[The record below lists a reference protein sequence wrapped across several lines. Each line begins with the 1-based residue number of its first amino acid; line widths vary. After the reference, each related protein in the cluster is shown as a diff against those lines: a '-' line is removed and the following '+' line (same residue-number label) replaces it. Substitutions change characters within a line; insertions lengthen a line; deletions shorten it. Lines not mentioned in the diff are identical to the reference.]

1 MSQLSQ
7 FLGGGGAT
15 YFKRG
20 TRVVTDVAAST
31 INSTGTG
38 NSILTIT
45 APTGKV
51 LNIEYLRSDNSTYDC
66 GGVETR
72 LDNDVQGTNYIESR
86 GADSSIENANI
97 YSIGPF
103 YHGTY
108 RSGFSRRSDIKC
120 KELKILKASGYN
132 GYGFQVVYSVGEYVS
147 A

>member
-1 MSQLSQ
+1 MSSLSQ

-20 TRVVTDVAAST
+20 TRVVTNVAAST
-31 INSTGTG
+31 INSTSTG
-38 NSILTIT
+38 DSVLTIT

-51 LNIEYLRSDNSTYDC
+51 LNIEYLRSDSHTTES

-72 LDNDVQGTNYIESR
+72 LDGDVQGTNYIESR
-86 GADSSIENANI
+86 GVDQQPQTTTL
-97 YSIGPF
+97 YSIGAF
-103 YHGTY
+103 YQS
-108 RSGFSRRSDIKC
+108 SGGFARRSDVKC

-132 GYGFQVVYSVGEYVS
+132 GYGFQVVYSVGEYVN